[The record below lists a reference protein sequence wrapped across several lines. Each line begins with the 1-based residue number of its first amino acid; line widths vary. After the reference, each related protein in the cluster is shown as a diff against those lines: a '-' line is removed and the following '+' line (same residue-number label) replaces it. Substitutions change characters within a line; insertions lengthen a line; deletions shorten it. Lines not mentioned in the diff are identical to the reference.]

1 MIMRILA
8 VLVVFSI
15 VGTSQLL
22 GQTRTNEEIA
32 MTRKAA
38 VKISSDKKQ
47 KAEVRL
53 LSGEKLKGRIDSVD
67 ADSFT
72 FTDKNSGKTR
82 TIAFSEVKALTNN
95 RLGAGT
101 WIVIGGLAA
110 AGVIA
115 LAFLV
120 TRCNNEGG
128 C

>member
-67 ADSFT
+67 SFT

-82 TIAFSEVKALTNN
+82 TIAFSEVKDLTNN